1 MAAGE
6 SALKESESEEHVIFF
21 NSQGVRSTGSIKDVH
36 EHDGQN
42 IWIDL
47 VDPTLGQIQAL
58 RKFFPINE
66 IAMQQYNNKSKKV
79 QIRVFDDQKFTVL
92 LAMGF
97 ENARSLTVEPI
108 YLFVGKGWLITIHS
122 VAAIGAIEELRRL
135 FEQKDK
141 HLMASSVN
149 GLYYPIIIG
158 IVNSYEQMLTSM
170 ELTIASLGNNSLHKP
185 SMKMLESLDT
195 LSKQIII
202 LRRHFWRT
210 RHIVNLLLNS
220 DDDDNNSNNSSN
232 GSSNKVKSLK
242 VAYDEVNQLIDLIE
256 SLRDSIN
263 STRDLYVAN
272 ISLQLNDTMK
282 TLTIF
287 SSILLPLTFVAS
299 LYGMNGLD
307 LNNIGAIP
315 VGFTLVIAS
324 MAAVAGALFVFFRR
338 KQWILVAKEPAED
351 SRMESN
357 NDKGKGGGKKAKNEL

>member
-1 MAAGE
+1 MVTDE
-6 SALKESESEEHVIFF
+6 SALKGPESEEHVIFF
-21 NSQGVRSTGSIKDVH
+21 NSQDVRSTGSIKDVH
-36 EHDGQN
+36 EHNGQN

-66 IAMQQYNNKSKKV
+66 SAMQRYNKSKKA
-79 QIRVFDDQKFTVL
+79 QIHVFDDQKFMVL
-92 LAMGF
+92 LAIGF
-97 ENARSLTVEPI
+97 ENSHMLTVEPI
-108 YLFVGKGWLITIHS
+108 YLFVGKGWLITIRS
-122 VAAIGAIEELRRL
+122 VAAIGTIEELYTL

-149 GLYYPIIIG
+149 GLYYSIIIG

-202 LRRHFWRT
+202 LRRHFWHT

-220 DDDDNNSNNSSN
+220 DAGGDENNDSDSSN
-232 GSSNKVKSLK
+232 GSGNKVKSLK
-242 VAYDEVNQLIDLIE
+242 VAYDEVNQFIDLIE

-315 VGFTLVIAS
+315 VGFVLVIAS
-324 MAAVAGALFVFFRR
+324 MAAVAGVLFVFFRR
-338 KQWILVAKEPAED
+338 KQWILIAKEPAEN
-351 SRMESN
+351 SRAEPSK
-357 NDKGKGGGKKAKNEL
+357 DKNEVKKSKE